1 MIPNKNL
8 TDILLKN
15 GKITSA
21 IADSVLKEAGSLN
34 RPVEDV
40 INEKRIVSEEE
51 IGQAKSEFF
60 KVPLKTF
67 KKDETVASEIL
78 NFIPEEVA
86 KTHKLVAFARDKDT
100 VLVGMLQPDD
110 V

>member
-8 TDILLKN
+8 IDILLKN

-21 IADSVLKEAGSLN
+21 IADSVLKEAESLN

-51 IGQAKSEFF
+51 LGQAKSEFF
-60 KVPLKTF
+60 KVPLKIF
-67 KKDETVASEIL
+67 KKD
-78 NFIPEEVA
+78 
-86 KTHKLVAFARDKDT
+86 
-100 VLVGMLQPDD
+100 
-110 V
+110 